1 VLGHRHRRRDQ
12 AEDHHLRP
20 GSLRAIS
27 FWEKRLTNGAASLDG
42 PTVYERALPDEV
54 LQSVYRVTWKYT
66 SHSGDVNQD
75 LVVAAQN
82 GDSVTIAAV
91 LKAQKPRGN
100 ANVTIIDFA
109 LAITEVIS

>member
-1 VLGHRHRRRDQ
+1 M
-12 AEDHHLRP
+12 
-20 GSLRAIS
+20 S
-27 FWEKRLTNGAASLDG
+27 
-42 PTVYERALPDEV
+42 

-66 SHSGDVNQD
+66 SHSQDVNQD

-82 GDSVTIAAV
+82 GDRTTIAAV

-100 ANVTIIDFA
+100 ANVTIVDFA